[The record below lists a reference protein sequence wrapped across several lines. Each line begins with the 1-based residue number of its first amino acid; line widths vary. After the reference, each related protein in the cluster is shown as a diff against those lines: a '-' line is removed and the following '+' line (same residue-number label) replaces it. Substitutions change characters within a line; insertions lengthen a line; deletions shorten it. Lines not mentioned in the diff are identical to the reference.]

1 MTNKR
6 TLTKVT
12 PFYKGLGSRATGSGG
27 IKVLLLIAAYLILS
41 APAAWAKTL
50 IVTAEG
56 KAGRT
61 DDGSGVKEQAVTAA
75 LTESI
80 VKAVGSFMK
89 QEELETF
96 EAIFQEKLYPESL
109 RYVLTY
115 RIISEEWKTESVV
128 KDIKPDGFDSDE
140 IDGTGNEGDGT
151 EFNEVYY
158 VVVEASVDMDELQK
172 DVFNFKAG
180 AGAGETPVRI
190 VLLGASGYKGFDA
203 VKEEILK
210 TEGVKGVAYDSF
222 SKGRITLDIT
232 LLGGVDAFVEK
243 IRVRL
248 GKGFLV
254 FRFDGKNEVVIKEAG
269 S

>member
-6 TLTKVT
+6 ALTE
-12 PFYKGLGSRATGSGG
+12 
-27 IKVLLLIAAYLILS
+27 VLILIAAYLMLA
-41 APAAWAKTL
+41 APAAWGKTL
-50 IVTAEG
+50 VVTAEG

-61 DDGSGVKEQAVTAA
+61 DDGSGVKEKAVATA

-89 QEELETF
+89 QEEIETF
-96 EAIFQEKLYPESL
+96 EALFEEKLYPESL

-115 RIISEEWKTESVV
+115 RIISEEWKIEPAAL
-128 KDIKPDGFDSDE
+128 DIKPDGFDSDE
-140 IDGTGNEGDGT
+140 IDETGDEGGGTDFT
-151 EFNEVYY
+151 EVYY

-172 DVFNFKAG
+172 DVFNFTAG
-180 AGAGETPVRI
+180 AGAGETPVRV

-222 SKGRITLDIT
+222 SKARITLDVT

-243 IRVRL
+243 MRVRL

>member
-12 PFYKGLGSRATGSGG
+12 PDPAAWRGERAGFPCNGKRG
-27 IKVLLLIAAYLILS
+27 IKVLIFIAAYLILA

-61 DDGSGVKEQAVTAA
+61 DDGSGVKEKAVTAA

-89 QEELETF
+89 EEELKTF
-96 EAIFQEKLYPESL
+96 EALFQEKLYPESL

-140 IDGTGNEGDGT
+140 IDGTGNG
-151 EFNEVYY
+151 
-158 VVVEASVDMDELQK
+158 
-172 DVFNFKAG
+172 
-180 AGAGETPVRI
+180 
-190 VLLGASGYKGFDA
+190 
-203 VKEEILK
+203 
-210 TEGVKGVAYDSF
+210 
-222 SKGRITLDIT
+222 GRWN
-232 LLGGVDAFVEK
+232 
-243 IRVRL
+243 RVQ
-248 GKGFLV
+248 
-254 FRFDGKNEVVIKEAG
+254 
-269 S
+269 